1 MGLEEETDVKVL
13 AVDLDLS
20 LTKTDVLIEI
30 LWAMLSSSPF
40 RFVAMMFNLRF
51 GKAYFKSCVAKSVF
65 FDASKLPFNA
75 QVINYIKDWKKGGGK
90 VVLVTAS
97 NQIIA
102 DEVGRH
108 LNLFDNVYG
117 SNELVNLKGQQ
128 KARFLCEKFGA
139 GKFAYIGD
147 SKADLSVWE
156 EACSVIAVNPS
167 FGLKLQL
174 ENRFDSVKYL
184 LSDESKHREIIR
196 LFRPTQWVKNIL
208 IFAPILAAQSRD
220 LSALL
225 NNVFAFLIFCM
236 IASAVYIINDTFD
249 IQNDRNHPVK
259 KQRPLACGSIHL
271 SEGLALSGILLI
283 LGLTLSIWVDIQLF
297 WLMSLY
303 LILNVLYSAAL
314 KKVRFIDLLF
324 LTLFYLARILA
335 GSITGNIDLTYVFLA
350 FSGFL
355 FVALG
360 SLKRLGE
367 LALLSNAKTERVPGR
382 GYRPKDAISILLIA
396 AISSILSIA
405 HLINYVS
412 SVGVS
417 KAYKNPGFLWGI
429 VIILTGWIIRLIV
442 LTNQGKSQDPLM
454 FVIEDKGSVIVAFFC
469 FALMLSATFL

>member
-314 KKVRFIDLLF
+314 KKVRFVDLLF

>member
-1 MGLEEETDVKVL
+1 METKGEPDKNIL

-20 LTKTDVLIEI
+20 LVKTDVLIEI
-30 LWAMLSSSPF
+30 LWAMLVSSPF
-40 RFVAMMFNLRF
+40 RFVVMVLNLRF
-51 GKAYFKSCVAKSVF
+51 GKAYFKSCVAQSAF
-65 FDASKLPFNA
+65 FDAAKLPFNT
-75 QVINYIKDWKKGGGK
+75 QVINYIHDWKKGGGK
-90 VVLVTAS
+90 VALVTAS

-139 GKFAYIGD
+139 GEFAYIGD

-174 ENRFDSVKYL
+174 ENRFDNVKYL

-208 IFAPILAAQSRD
+208 IFAPIVAAQSRD

-236 IASAVYIINDTFD
+236 IASAVYIINDAFD

-259 KQRPLACGSIHL
+259 NQRPLACGSIHL

-283 LGLTLSIWVDIQLF
+283 LGLTLSMWVDIQLF

-314 KKVRFIDLLF
+314 KKVRFVDLLF
-324 LTLFYLARILA
+324 LTMFYLARILA

-367 LALLSNAKTERVPGR
+367 LVLLSNAKIEQVPGR
-382 GYRPKDAISILLIA
+382 GYRLTDAISIRFIA
-396 AISSILSIA
+396 AVSSFLSIA
-405 HLINYVS
+405 HLIGYIS
-412 SVGVS
+412 SDGVS
-417 KAYKNPGFLWGI
+417 KAYKNPGFLWGL
-429 VIILTGWIIRLIV
+429 VLILTGWIIRLIV
-442 LTNQGKSQDPLM
+442 LTTHGKSQDPLK
-454 FVIEDKGSVIVAFFC
+454 FTLEDRGSIVVAFFC

>member
-1 MGLEEETDVKVL
+1 M
-13 AVDLDLS
+13 
-20 LTKTDVLIEI
+20 
-30 LWAMLSSSPF
+30 
-40 RFVAMMFNLRF
+40 
-51 GKAYFKSCVAKSVF
+51 
-65 FDASKLPFNA
+65 
-75 QVINYIKDWKKGGGK
+75 
-90 VVLVTAS
+90 
-97 NQIIA
+97 
-102 DEVGRH
+102 
-108 LNLFDNVYG
+108 
-117 SNELVNLKGQQ
+117 
-128 KARFLCEKFGA
+128 
-139 GKFAYIGD
+139 
-147 SKADLSVWE
+147 
-156 EACSVIAVNPS
+156 
-167 FGLKLQL
+167 
-174 ENRFDSVKYL
+174 KYL
-184 LSDESKHREIIR
+184 LSSESKHREIIR

-220 LSALL
+220 LNALL

-314 KKVRFIDLLF
+314 KKVRFVDLLF

-382 GYRPKDAISILLIA
+382 GYKPTDAISILLIA

-454 FVIEDKGSVIVAFFC
+454 FVIEDKGSVVVAFFC